1 MGRKIFISM
10 VLGVIF
16 PLFAQQV
23 TLTWVKGKRG
33 EIDTIVPKGMT
44 GYLICPFLNRDI
56 ICGLAVSLG
65 DGKVEFKVYDALQNK
80 AMALPVVVPKP
91 GDKIIFQKDYR
102 RVMIIAPDR
111 ESYYSLVNQYQEK
124 GNSVIPSDVMAVF
137 VEDNDEI
144 PSRREFINFAKRLNI
159 GRYIFLSDKGI
170 EEIDALSL
178 TPLRVLPWKGNGKV
192 SYKVPFF
199 TTYGDWEKIDEPILK
214 RYKEEIFTFKP
225 QS

>member
-1 MGRKIFISM
+1 
-10 VLGVIF
+10 
-16 PLFAQQV
+16 
-23 TLTWVKGKRG
+23 
-33 EIDTIVPKGMT
+33 
-44 GYLICPFLNRDI
+44 
-56 ICGLAVSLG
+56 
-65 DGKVEFKVYDALQNK
+65 
-80 AMALPVVVPKP
+80 MALPVVVPKP